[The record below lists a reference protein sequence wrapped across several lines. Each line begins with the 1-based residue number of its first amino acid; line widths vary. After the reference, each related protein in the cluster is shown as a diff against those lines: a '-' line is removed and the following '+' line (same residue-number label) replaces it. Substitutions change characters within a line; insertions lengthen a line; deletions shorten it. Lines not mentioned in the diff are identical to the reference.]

1 MLMPF
6 DSLVSSGLDD
16 DVGLAIG
23 VATVGV
29 AAVADELGVA
39 VGTGRATGVGV
50 EAGVTTGADV
60 GVEAGV
66 TTGAGVGAG
75 VEVTTAMLVVVVS
88 VLAFAFFSSRVFGRN
103 SENGR
108 GR

>member
-60 GVEAGV
+60 G
-66 TTGAGVGAG
+66 AG